1 MHLNR
6 LNILLAAVILGCS
19 QTTEPVHLKGTYRL
33 NDIDGRTLPTP
44 PAFTPG
50 LTPTI
55 LSSEVALHDDGT
67 ATVTD
72 HRIEWN
78 GVHNVLTYWYTYT
91 ISGLDISFVVPPC
104 PPDAIC
110 AWDNSVDISGKIL
123 GDNLSLIRGYVNEDP
138 IVYHYHS

>member
-6 LNILLAAVILGCS
+6 LKILLALAIVGCS
-19 QTTEPVHLKGTYRL
+19 QSTEPAHLKGTYRL
-33 NDIDGRTLPTP
+33 NDIDGRALPTP

-50 LTPTI
+50 LTPMI
-55 LSSEVALHDDGT
+55 LSSVLTLQADGT
-67 ATVTD
+67 ATVSD

-78 GVHNVLTYWYTYT
+78 GVDDVLTYSYTYT

-110 AWDNSVDISGKIL
+110 AWDSSVNFSGKII
-123 GDNLSLIRGYVNEDP
+123 GDNLSLIRWHVNEDP
-138 IVYHYHS
+138 IVFHYRP

>member
-1 MHLNR
+1 MRLNR
-6 LNILLAAVILGCS
+6 LNILLASLILGCS
-19 QTTEPVHLKGTYRL
+19 HTTEPINVDGVYKL

-55 LSSEVALHDDGT
+55 LSSVVTLKNDRT
-67 ATVTD
+67 ATVVD

-78 GVHNVLTYWYTYT
+78 GVENVLTYWYTYT

-110 AWDNSVDISGKIL
+110 AWDNSVDFKGTIVG
-123 GDNLSLIRGYVNEDP
+123 GTMALIRGHVNDDP
-138 IVYHYHS
+138 IIYHYHS